1 MTSERIVECVPNFSE
16 GRDKAVIDAI
26 ARALGSVNG
35 ATVLDVDPGAAT
47 NRTVITLVGSP
58 EAVMEAAFRGIR
70 TAAELIDM
78 SVHKGAHARMGA
90 TDVCPFIPVTG
101 VSMDECAE
109 LARKLGRR
117 VGDELGIPVY
127 LYESAAS
134 RPERR
139 NLADVRAGEY
149 EGLAEKM
156 LQPAWKPDF
165 GPVQFNARSGATVIG
180 ARPFLI
186 AYNVNLN
193 TKQKKLATEI
203 ANAVREQGRP
213 QRGADGKLLKDAQ
226 GRTICTP
233 GRLKTVKAVG
243 WVIEEYSRAQVSVN
257 VTNYE
262 VAGLEAVFDACE
274 EEARAL
280 GVRVTGSELVGLV
293 PLAAM
298 RQAGRYFLAKQGQ
311 CTGQSDARLV
321 EVAVQSLGLAEL
333 KPFKPQE
340 AIIEW
345 RLAAGK
351 KSLAGLTL
359 EAFADELAS
368 DSPAPGGG
376 SVAALVGS
384 LGAALCSMVANLSVG
399 RKGLEHAD
407 KANNAIAEAAQSL
420 KAELLHA
427 IDDDTQAFE
436 EFMAASRLPKASP
449 AEAAARAAALDR
461 ATKRAVDV
469 PLHVLGRMGAVLRL
483 AEGALENGNPNA
495 ASDAASAAACAL
507 AAAEAAHYNVLTN
520 IRPLDP
526 VPAWASEARANAATL
541 MHSVSSAA
549 AAVRGKFLVRME
561 PQNS

>member
-1 MTSERIVECVPNFSE
+1 MNTERIVECVPNFSE
-16 GRDKAVIDAI
+16 GRDRAVIDAI
-26 ARALGSVNG
+26 ARALGSVSG
-35 ATVLDVDPGAAT
+35 AQVLDVDPGAAT
-47 NRTVITLVGSP
+47 NRTVITLVGNP
-58 EAVMEAAFRGIR
+58 ESVLEAAFRGIQL
-70 TAAELIDM
+70 AAELIDM
-78 SVHKGAHARMGA
+78 SRHKGAHARIGA
-90 TDVCPFIPVTG
+90 TDVCPFIPVSG
-101 VSMDECAE
+101 VSMEECAE
-109 LARKLGRR
+109 LARRLGQR
-117 VGDELGIPVY
+117 VGTELGIPVY
-127 LYESAAS
+127 LYESAA
-134 RPERR
+134 RTPERR

-149 EGLAEKM
+149 EGLAEKI
-156 LQPAWKPDF
+156 LQPAWKPDY
-165 GPVQFNARSGATVIG
+165 GPAKFCARSGATVIG

-186 AYNVNLN
+186 AFNVNLN
-193 TKQKKLATEI
+193 TRQKKLATEV

-213 QRGADGKLLKDAQ
+213 QRGADGKLLKDTQ
-226 GRTICTP
+226 GRTLCTP

-243 WVIEEYSRAQVSVN
+243 WVIEEYARAQVSVN

-262 VAGLEAVFDACE
+262 VAGLEAVLDACE
-274 EEARAL
+274 EEARLL

-298 RQAGRYFLAKQGQ
+298 RQAGRHYLAKQGQ

-333 KPFKPQE
+333 KPFKPHE

-345 RLAAGK
+345 RLASGH

-399 RKGLEHAD
+399 RKGLEASD
-407 KANNAIAEAAQSL
+407 AVNNRVAQEAQAL
-420 KAELLHA
+420 KAELLRA

-436 EFMAASRLPKASP
+436 EFMAASRLPKAHA
-449 AEAAARAAALDR
+449 AEAALRATALDA
-461 ATKRAVDV
+461 ATQRAVEV
-469 PLHVLGRMGAVLRL
+469 PLHVLGRMLDVARL
-483 AEGALENGNPNA
+483 AAEALRHGNRNA

-507 AAAEAAHYNVLTN
+507 AAAQAAHYNVLTN

-526 VPAWASEARANAATL
+526 IPAWAADSGRRAATL
-541 MHSVSSAA
+541 MECVSSAA
-549 AAVRGKFLVRME
+549 ANVQREFLLRME
-561 PQNS
+561 PGKN

>member
-1 MTSERIVECVPNFSE
+1 MNTERIVECVPNFSE
-16 GRDKAVIDAI
+16 GRDRAVIDAI
-26 ARALGSVNG
+26 ARALGSVSG
-35 ATVLDVDPGAAT
+35 AEVLDVDPGAAT
-47 NRTVITLVGSP
+47 NRTVITLVGNP
-58 EAVMEAAFRGIR
+58 ESVLEAAFRGIQK
-70 TAAELIDM
+70 AAELIDM
-78 SVHKGAHARMGA
+78 STHKGAHARIGA
-90 TDVCPFIPVTG
+90 TDVCPFIPVSG
-101 VSMDECAE
+101 VSMEECAE
-109 LARKLGRR
+109 LARRLGQR
-117 VGDELGIPVY
+117 VGTELGIPVY
-127 LYESAAS
+127 LYEAAAS
-134 RPERR
+134 TPERR

-149 EGLAEKM
+149 EGLAEKIT
-156 LQPAWKPDF
+156 LPAWKPDH
-165 GPVQFNARSGATVIG
+165 GPAKFSARSGATVIG

-186 AYNVNLN
+186 AFNVNLN
-193 TKQKKLATEI
+193 TRQKKLATEV

-213 QRGADGKLLKDAQ
+213 QRGPDGKLLKDPQ

-243 WVIEEYSRAQVSVN
+243 WVIEEYARAQVSVN

-262 VAGLEAVFDACE
+262 VAGLESVFDACE
-274 EEARAL
+274 EEARLL

-298 RQAGRYFLAKQGQ
+298 RQAGRHYLAKQGQ

-359 EAFADELAS
+359 ESFADELAS

-384 LGAALCSMVANLSVG
+384 LGAALCSMVSNLSVG
-399 RKGLEHAD
+399 RKGLEASD
-407 KANNAIAEAAQSL
+407 AINNRVSEEAQAL
-420 KAELLHA
+420 KAELLRA

-436 EFMAASRLPKASP
+436 DFMAASRLPKANA
-449 AEAAARAAALDR
+449 AEAALRATALDA
-461 ATKRAVDV
+461 ATQRAVEV
-469 PLHVLGRMGAVLRL
+469 PLHVLGRMGDVARL
-483 AEGALENGNPNA
+483 AAEALRHGNRNA

-526 VPAWASEARANAATL
+526 VPAWAAEARRRAATL
-541 MHSVSSAA
+541 MESVSSATG
-549 AAVRGKFLVRME
+549 AVQREFLVRME
-561 PQNS
+561 PGKN